1 MLRIKGYPGT
11 SNFPI
16 HSFYRIQNQILLR
29 QGLSNT
35 FILPNIKSNRFTY
48 HVSHQGTSSNF
59 PFIKLVGIQT
69 KISFP
74 RRSHSNTFIL
84 PNTKPN
90 RFTYIMFRIK
100 GQVKTSHLSNLQA
113 YRLKY
118 YFRDKVI
125 PILSFYRIQN
135 QIGSHIMF
143 RIKGQVQTSHLS
155 NLQAYRLKYHYRAKS
170 FQYFHSTEYKT
181 KQVHVSCFASRD
193 KFKFPIYQTCRHIDQ
208 NRFFATK
215 SFQYFHFTEYK
226 IKQAY
231 ISCFASR
238 DKFKHLI

>member
-59 PFIKLVGIQT
+59 PFIKHVGIQT
-69 KISFP
+69 KISFS

-90 RFTYIMFRIK
+90 RFTYHVSHKGTSSNFPFIK
-100 GQVKTSHLSNLQA
+100 LVGIQTKISLS
-113 YRLKY
+113 R
-118 YFRDKVI
+118 KVI

-135 QIGSHIMF
+135 QIGSRIMF
-143 RIKGQVQTSHLS
+143 GIKGQVQISHLS
-155 NLQAYRLKYHYRAKS
+155 NLQAYRSKSLFRDQVIPILSFYRIQNQILS
-170 FQYFHSTEYKT
+170 RQGHSNTSILPNT
-181 KQVHVSCFASRD
+181 KLNRLTYHVSHQGTSS
-193 KFKFPIYQTCRHIDQ
+193 
-208 NRFFATK
+208 N
-215 SFQYFHFTEYK
+215 FQF
-226 IKQAY
+226 IKHVT
-231 ISCFASR
+231 I
-238 DKFKHLI
+238 